1 MTLCLRS
8 HVEMHKLSVGN
19 FVKTNGVW
27 DPASQYCDENG
38 KMLEEVL
45 LLTLKSTKGY
55 LNLFRWRV
63 LRCIASARS
72 ASAALFLPLV
82 APDFV

>member
-38 KMLEEVL
+38 KVLEEVIA
-45 LLTLKSTKGY
+45 
-55 LNLFRWRV
+55 RV
-63 LRCIASARS
+63 KMLSVMSAPPG
-72 ASAALFLPLV
+72 FYCLP
-82 APDFV
+82 